1 MSKLTKNFSTKPSL
15 LASYADLYGDV
26 VLRHRARIA
35 ERALRVEAERND
47 REKSQFIANMS
58 HELRTPLNAIIGFS
72 QILRECETL
81 NLTPDKI
88 VEYSGYIN
96 DTSEHLLNI
105 INDLLDMSKIQ
116 SGKQELS
123 IDEVNAA
130 EILRGCLTLVNGTA
144 LESGVKLIN
153 EVSIDFP
160 SFEADALRLKQVF
173 TNIISNAIK
182 WTPQGGTVT
191 ISAFVIENKFV
202 QFNITDTGKGM
213 TQKEIE
219 TAKMPFCQ
227 VEADLDRSTNGTGL
241 GIPIA
246 SGFVEMHKGTFEIL
260 SKPGVGTTVKIMM
273 PMKQNI
279 SFQEIC
285 GAA

>member
-1 MSKLTKNFSTKPSL
+1 MSKLTGKTSSKPSL

-26 VLRHRARIA
+26 VLRHRARLA
-35 ERALRVEAERND
+35 EKALRIEAERSD

-72 QILRECETL
+72 QIMRECETL

-116 SGKQELS
+116 SGKQDLS

-130 EILRGCLTLVNGTA
+130 EILRGCLTLVSVAAKEG
-144 LESGVKLIN
+144 GVRLVN
-153 EVSIDFP
+153 EVPVDFQ

-191 ISAFVIENKFV
+191 TSAFIIENKFV
-202 QFNITDTGKGM
+202 QFNISDTGKGM
-213 TQKEIE
+213 SPQEIE

-227 VEADLDRSTNGTGL
+227 VESDLDRSTNGTGL

-246 SGFVEMHKGTFEIL
+246 SGLVEMHKGTFEIL

-273 PMKQNI
+273 PITQDI
-279 SFQEIC
+279 SLQEVC